1 MMFSIISIL
10 VFFEIAN
17 AADSKAPP
25 TQWINLLYYSKNGDS
40 YKSLVT
46 NDGFFLTKEGKT
58 NPIVEY
64 QATKAMII
72 SAMRSKQPIPERVK
86 KFNCRFPARYE
97 FIIKENDLTPQKILC
112 PEFQTWKD
120 SFEADGL
127 SVLFASQYLTNPASA
142 MGHTYLRIKSKNR
155 ALYLNK
161 VISYSAHI
169 PDETGTFE
177 YAFKGITG
185 GFKGF
190 FSEDPYYFKFHEYSN
205 IEQRDLWEYHLTL
218 TQAQLDSYLMHLWEL
233 IQSAQFNYLFATENC
248 SKMLLRSLQVVYK
261 DINLVEQ
268 MPTLALPAEAMRV
281 LQNSK
286 FVSEITFYPSPASL
300 VNEKYSQLSK
310 KDKMNFLEVI
320 QGNKLDQLEL
330 LDLAIDYYN
339 FMRNSNGGKLSSSSQ
354 IVLNKLLVARSKF
367 KNSNPIERIK
377 GISPIHEA
385 NPPSRFGFGF
395 GRIKEENYISLQF
408 RPLAHDLLDKLNAYL
423 KYSIVSLLDL
433 KIKVFQDSYIGID
446 HLTLVS
452 LQKLSSYEFASKDF
466 SWGIN
471 ATIESS
477 EEYRCRK
484 CYRFVLNPNWGI
496 GKEYIKKTTGTIL
509 FDPKFNFGNLEKHYS
524 HEPAVTLL
532 NIIELSKW
540 RIINSIRP
548 YLYIDHQVY
557 SDFSLKLILNRD
569 IHYTFELST
578 KYNTQNKS
586 QTSEFNLFTY
596 F

>member
-10 VFFEIAN
+10 LFFEIAYAN
-17 AADSKAPP
+17 DSKEIPN
-25 TQWINLLYYSKNGDS
+25 QWINLLYYSKNGDS

-46 NDGFFLTKEGKT
+46 NNSFFLTTEGKT
-58 NPIVEY
+58 NPMVEY
-64 QATKAMII
+64 QATKDMII
-72 SAMRSKQPIPERVK
+72 GAIRSKRPIPERVK

-97 FIIKENDLTPQKILC
+97 FIIKENYLNPQKILC

-185 GFKGF
+185 GFKGY

-218 TQAQLDSYLMHLWEL
+218 TPAQLDSYLMHLWEL
-233 IQSAQFNYLFATENC
+233 IQSAQFDYLFATENC
-248 SKMLLRSLQVVYK
+248 SKMLARTLQVVYK

-268 MPTLALPAEAMRV
+268 MPALALPVEAMRV
-281 LQNSK
+281 LQKNK
-286 FVSEITFYPSPASL
+286 IISEITFYPSPASL
-300 VNEKYSQLSK
+300 VNEKYDQLSR
-310 KDKMNFLEVI
+310 KDKKNFLEVI

-330 LDLAIDYYN
+330 MDLAIDYYN
-339 FMRNSNGGKLSSSSQ
+339 FMRNSNGGKLISSSQ
-354 IVLNKLLVARSKF
+354 IILNKLLVARSKF
-367 KNSNPIERIK
+367 IKSNPTERIK

-385 NPPSRFGFGF
+385 NPPSRFGLGV
-395 GRIKEENYISLQF
+395 GRIKEKNYISLQF

-423 KYSIVSLLDL
+423 QYSIVSLLDL
-433 KIKVFQDSYIGID
+433 KMKLYQDGYIGLD
-446 HLTLVS
+446 HLSLFS
-452 LQKLSSYEFASKDF
+452 LQKFSSYEFASKDF

-471 ATIESS
+471 AAIESS
-477 EEYRCRK
+477 EQNRCRE
-484 CYRFVLNPNWGI
+484 CYRFVLNPKWGI
-496 GKEYIKKTTGTIL
+496 GKEYIKKMTGWIL
-509 FDPKFNFGNLEKHYS
+509 FDPKFNFGNVEKHYS

-540 RIINSIRP
+540 RIINSFRP
-548 YLYIDHQVY
+548 YLYVDSRVY
-557 SDFSLKLILNRD
+557 SDLSLKIILNKD

-578 KYNTQNKS
+578 KYNTQNDS
-586 QTSEFNLFTY
+586 QTTEFSLFTY